1 MRTIF
6 EKVVD
11 FWINEAD
18 LRSLQ
23 MFLIKSPFPIIFI
36 LLIYFIVIKF
46 IIPSITKNQK
56 HPHLRHLLSFYYVIH
71 SSLSI
76 VIILIWI
83 FVAFKMNFNLRC
95 EPISH
100 GNGFY
105 SRLIILMSE
114 IFLWFKF
121 SEMVE
126 TFLLAIVNGR
136 APIFN
141 ILHHTLYPCMLAIGI
156 RFYPGG
162 SPAFFALINCI
173 EHVLL
178 YTVLAMRQISIKFK
192 KSCTWFKKFHIILSV
207 SAMLVSIIFYIQME
221 TREDCD
227 FTVFRYYVLTCLFI
241 FSFVGVYFRWSY
253 ILQSDAFGETWLIR
267 AVTKARTEGKAAM
280 LISNKATTRIF

>member
-156 RFYPGG
+156 RFYPGKFI
-162 SPAFFALINCI
+162 AKDFFPTVNEAL
-173 EHVLL
+173 
-178 YTVLAMRQISIKFK
+178 KK
-192 KSCTWFKKFHIILSV
+192 KSKCYIMKIIIYCSVLNILFLKLSF
-207 SAMLVSIIFYIQME
+207 SLNIISEQPIKIQFIIF
-221 TREDCD
+221 
-227 FTVFRYYVLTCLFI
+227 FHFRRKSSI
-241 FSFVGVYFRWSY
+241 FC
-253 ILQSDAFGETWLIR
+253 I
-267 AVTKARTEGKAAM
+267 
-280 LISNKATTRIF
+280 NKLY